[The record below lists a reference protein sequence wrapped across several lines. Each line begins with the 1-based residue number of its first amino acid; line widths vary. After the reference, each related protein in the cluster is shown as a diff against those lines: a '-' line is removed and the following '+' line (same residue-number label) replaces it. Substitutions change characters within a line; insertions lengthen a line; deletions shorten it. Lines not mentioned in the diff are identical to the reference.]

1 MHDTIANG
9 ELARRLTMSQSK
21 MQEVDSLGLLEGL
34 YAESSAHGHLAA
46 ETGGSDE
53 LRELVASLLAMV
65 GGRTFQLGT
74 REGHW
79 NAIHTRLGT
88 EGQKLWVETVPGTSA
103 QEPPSVSARMYAF
116 HIARQK
122 PQTELK
128 S

>member
-1 MHDTIANG
+1 MTQ
-9 ELARRLTMSQSK
+9 SQ
-21 MQEVDSLGLLEGL
+21 MQEVDSLGLLEKL
-34 YAESSAHGHLAA
+34 YVESSSHGHLAA

-88 EGQKLWVETVPGTSA
+88 EGQKLWVETVPGTGA
-103 QEPPSVSARMYAF
+103 QEALSLPRAHMYAF

-122 PQTELK
+122 PPTGLER
-128 S
+128 

>member
-34 YAESSAHGHLAA
+34 YVDSSAHGHLAA

-74 REGHW
+74 KEGHW